1 MQTLPGQARTGSF
14 FAGLQALSAFL
25 QSRHP
30 FPPCCRGPG
39 GPRNA
44 PCDRQA
50 GERPSLRELPATS
63 SPFIRGRSLS
73 LRCMLP
79 FLRYPS
85 NRRNRFP
92 LPISIFRLPLS
103 VKGFGEES
111 LQACREGRI
120 RWATWPA
127 RMAEGR
133 GQGCACSA
141 WQRRSG
147 KQKTE
152 PVLEEE
158 KVRSRALTR
167 RGINAARASGAQKHL
182 PQSPL
187 NAGRREKLF
196 RNIHTTDR
204 IGAYAV
210 PRDAAGMHA
219 PEQPIPSGL
228 QIHAYQ
234 PMRLGKL
241 LNRPTIRIHARAS
254 ARRGQ
259 AP

>member
-1 MQTLPGQARTGSF
+1 MLLAIGKLGKGRLCGSCQRQA
-14 FAGLQALSAFL
+14 ALSSAAAAFL
-25 QSRHP
+25 
-30 FPPCCRGPG
+30 CAAC
-39 GPRNA
+39 
-44 PCDRQA
+44 
-50 GERPSLRELPATS
+50 
-63 SPFIRGRSLS
+63 SLS
-73 LRCMLP
+73 CAI
-79 FLRYPS
+79 
-85 NRRNRFP
+85 
-92 LPISIFRLPLS
+92 LPIGATGFRFRFLFSGCRYRSRGL
-103 VKGFGEES
+103 GEES

-187 NAGRREKLF
+187 NAGCREKLF
-196 RNIHTTDR
+196 RNIHATDR